1 MGGAA
6 LKSLATAQGMN
17 LSRLGGAVF
26 ALALG
31 CGGDPENTPEGG
43 ATAPA
48 ASTNEPADPSPEGG
62 PRFTLDGRGSSTKTS
77 SVVEVV
83 EGEQVALT
91 ITGTDPADN
100 LLVLRA
106 LFAGVES
113 VVGDH
118 RWPLGLPEVAEVFA
132 VGTVDGQLYHT
143 VGGELEVSLSA
154 DHRNEGRFELE
165 LAPRAESSAPVG
177 TPSVGEPS
185 VAGAELTLSGSFES
199 EWTVTCY
206 SLVNGFTGG
215 HTSSNSPYCNALTL

>member
-1 MGGAA
+1 VAQRSNPWQEAEGMKLFRFGAA
-6 LKSLATAQGMN
+6 M
-17 LSRLGGAVF
+17 F

-31 CGGDPENTPEGG
+31 CGGDPENTEASGAAEPAGSGSDSADTLSEGG
-43 ATAPA
+43 L
-48 ASTNEPADPSPEGG
+48 
-62 PRFTLDGRGSSTKTS
+62 RFTLDGRGSSTTTS

-91 ITGTDPADN
+91 ITGTDPSGN

-106 LFAGVES
+106 ILAGVES

-118 RWPLGLPEVAEVFA
+118 RWPLGLPEVADVFA

-154 DHRNEGRFELE
+154 DHQSEGRFELE
-165 LAPRAESSAPVG
+165 LAPREESLAPVG
-177 TPSVGEPS
+177 TPSVATPTL
-185 VAGAELTLSGSFES
+185 AAAELRLSGSFAS

-206 SLVNGFTGG
+206 SLASGLPGG